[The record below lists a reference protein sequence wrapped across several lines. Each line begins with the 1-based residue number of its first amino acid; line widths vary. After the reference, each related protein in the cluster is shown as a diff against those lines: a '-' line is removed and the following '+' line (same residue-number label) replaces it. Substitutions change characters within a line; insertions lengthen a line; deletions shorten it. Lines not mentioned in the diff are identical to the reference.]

1 MDAGEDIKALLAIM
15 SLKGFGSS
23 VDEDSRQQRAKR
35 ASAVLR
41 MFNPK
46 KWGVVDWRT
55 AAMIWALNQKNW
67 DVRRAISLVKADYP
81 NRQKAKDE
89 WDEIDEKI
97 AAEVL
102 NARYR
107 ANRSDSLQD
116 AADVEMAV
124 FGLSLVWA
132 VNTKIRDTVRET
144 YTKALRAHYRLSTS
158 SYRRRKGNGSLR
170 RSLKRSTNAPSNE
183 MRCLLFNTLKVG
195 KQSCSR
201 SVTLLL
207 STSLLS
213 VSDSWRSN
221 LDHTVNFLISLWEII
236 KFIVINLL
244 ETPTVIPLS
253 LTD

>member
-124 FGLSLVWA
+124 FGLSFEVWA

-144 YTKALRAHYRLSTS
+144 YTKALRST
-158 SYRRRKGNGSLR
+158 LQA
-170 RSLKRSTNAPSNE
+170 LD
-183 MRCLLFNTLKVG
+183 
-195 KQSCSR
+195 KQ
-201 SVTLLL
+201 L
-207 STSLLS
+207 
-213 VSDSWRSN
+213 
-221 LDHTVNFLISLWEII
+221 
-236 KFIVINLL
+236 
-244 ETPTVIPLS
+244 
-253 LTD
+253 

>member
-1 MDAGEDIKALLAIM
+1 MRLSTLLEARTWYVNSDVSFWNFTQELERFAAKMKIVIARDDRGAEATKFADLLLQAIELWKAGCIEEQTGWAVENQPEEIWDSFRDAIACMDAGEDAKALLAIM
-15 SLKGFGSS
+15 RLKGFGSS

-46 KWGVVDWRT
+46 LWGVVDWRT

-67 DVRRAISLVKADYP
+67 DVRQAISLVKADYP

-107 ANRSDSLQD
+107 ANRSDSLPD

-124 FGLSLVWA
+124 FGLS
-132 VNTKIRDTVRET
+132 
-144 YTKALRAHYRLSTS
+144 
-158 SYRRRKGNGSLR
+158 
-170 RSLKRSTNAPSNE
+170 
-183 MRCLLFNTLKVG
+183 F
-195 KQSCSR
+195 
-201 SVTLLL
+201 
-207 STSLLS
+207 
-213 VSDSWRSN
+213 
-221 LDHTVNFLISLWEII
+221 
-236 KFIVINLL
+236 
-244 ETPTVIPLS
+244 
-253 LTD
+253 

>member
-1 MDAGEDIKALLAIM
+1 MRLTTLVEARTWYVNSDLSFWNFTQELERFAAKMKEVTARGDRGAEAIKFADLLLQAIELWKAGCIEEQTGWAVHNKPDEIWDAFRDAIAFMDAGEDIKALLAIM
-15 SLKGFGSS
+15 SLKGFGKTK
-23 VDEDSRQQRAKR
+23 DADSREQRAKR

-46 KWGVVDWRT
+46 QWGVVDWRT

-97 AAEVL
+97 AVDVL

-124 FGLSLVWA
+124 FGLSFEVWA

-144 YTKALRAHYRLSTS
+144 YTKALRST
-158 SYRRRKGNGSLR
+158 LR
-170 RSLKRSTNAPSNE
+170 ALD
-183 MRCLLFNTLKVG
+183 
-195 KQSCSR
+195 KQ
-201 SVTLLL
+201 L
-207 STSLLS
+207 
-213 VSDSWRSN
+213 
-221 LDHTVNFLISLWEII
+221 
-236 KFIVINLL
+236 
-244 ETPTVIPLS
+244 
-253 LTD
+253 

>member
-1 MDAGEDIKALLAIM
+1 MRLTTLVEARSWYVNSDLSFWNFTQELERFAAKMKEVIARGDRGAEAIKFADLLLQAIELWKAGCIEEQTGWAVHNKPDEIWDAFRDAIAFMDAGEDIKALLAIM
-15 SLKGFGSS
+15 RLKGFGKTK
-23 VDEDSRQQRAKR
+23 DADSRQQRAKR

-46 KWGVVDWRT
+46 QWGVVDWRT

-97 AAEVL
+97 AVEVL

-124 FGLSLVWA
+124 FGLSFEVWA

-144 YTKALRAHYRLSTS
+144 YTKALRST
-158 SYRRRKGNGSLR
+158 LR
-170 RSLKRSTNAPSNE
+170 ALD
-183 MRCLLFNTLKVG
+183 
-195 KQSCSR
+195 KQ
-201 SVTLLL
+201 L
-207 STSLLS
+207 
-213 VSDSWRSN
+213 
-221 LDHTVNFLISLWEII
+221 
-236 KFIVINLL
+236 
-244 ETPTVIPLS
+244 
-253 LTD
+253 